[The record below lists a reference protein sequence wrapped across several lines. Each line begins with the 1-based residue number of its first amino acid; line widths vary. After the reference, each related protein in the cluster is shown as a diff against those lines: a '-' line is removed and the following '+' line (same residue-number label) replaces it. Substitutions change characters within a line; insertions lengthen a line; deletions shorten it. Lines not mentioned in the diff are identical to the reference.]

1 MNTTTTADAP
11 SLIGTDRAAQAR
23 ELRAT
28 LDTAA
33 AGINAFHAQVLAAV
47 IDMKH
52 RNLHRSAFGF
62 SALRD
67 LLLSQ
72 FDFTFNTAGAIA
84 AIARLSGKFRILT
97 EAATSGRARIDQVA
111 YAVRQLD
118 QTPAMRLF
126 ARTPF
131 RAPVPSPF
139 DPVVECATPEAMVA
153 QYCQHAPFKDLQRH
167 LEGLWATIAEE
178 SELLDAL
185 GEQSLQRLDL
195 VETGNGMWHLEA
207 ELTATTGRLLDKYL
221 KTACPPPRQD
231 EEDGDGVLPPQANRH
246 AEALH
251 QLLAGYGSSPE
262 AATRHGHTATL
273 NLTVDIAT
281 LRGEDTGRVPL
292 LDGDPISL
300 AQARLL
306 ACETLAI
313 PSVFDYESGEA
324 VELGR
329 ALRLPN
335 VALRRKL
342 ELEQPAGCAWHGC
355 DRPVAWTEA
364 HHIVH
369 WADGG
374 PTEAANLILVCRF
387 HHGRLHTP
395 GWTVTKTGPG
405 RAIITHHDHHT
416 TDTTGTGVGAGVGA
430 GADAEAH
437 GRNSSGGGGDTT
449 GCGCADWRTDTD
461 MDTEHADSGW
471 DLFPTGL
478 YRTEW
483 SETLQP
489 DLDGHAEMIER
500 DRARAAIRE
509 ARAKARARFTTG
521 GSADRSDHSEQ
532 APATTPTPP
541 AAPTAEAE
549 ASSPREPALAGTAT
563 TARTVRPVKPVV
575 PAGPIGP
582 IDYGEPPFL
591 PRPSRRLLGDARPHH
606 THGPQPEP
614 RQGPGPPACP
624 HPKPETPPQPT
635 IAPSS
640 PPALRAPLHHPKA
653 ESPAPYTTTPS
664 SPPARTA
671 NGPPRQGRSTTLRAT
686 LSSSPPALTTRAA
699 SPRSRRLC
707 PTSTTPSSPIALTAN
722 RHEPRAE
729 VSTGARSSHR
739 RRPLEKG
746 SLYCSK
752 AAASM
757 PGSGRPSVD
766 ARSDRRCRRT
776 RTRQSRYRPDRATA
790 LPASHATAPFLR
802 ARTSTASRA
811 DR

>member
-1 MNTTTTADAP
+1 MNTCTPTPDAP
-11 SLIGTDRAAQAR
+11 SQARPSSLIGTDRAAQAR

-47 IDMKH
+47 IDMKQQ
-52 RNLHRSAFGF
+52 NLHRSAFGF

-131 RAPVPSPF
+131 REAVPSPF
-139 DPVVECATPEAMVA
+139 DDAVLCATPEAMVA
-153 QYCQHAPFKDLQRH
+153 QYCTHAPFTDLQRH
-167 LEGLWATIAEE
+167 LEGLWATIATE

-185 GEQSLQRLDL
+185 GEQSLQRLE
-195 VETGNGMWHLEA
+195 VTETGNGMWHLEG

-231 EEDGDGVLPPQANRH
+231 EQDADGVLPPQANRH

-273 NLTVDIAT
+273 HLTVDIAT
-281 LRGEDTGRVPL
+281 LRGEDTGRIPL

-306 ACETLAI
+306 ACEALAI
-313 PSVFDYESGEA
+313 PAVFDYESGEA

-342 ELEQPAGCAWHGC
+342 ELEQPGGCAWHGC

-374 PTEAANLILVCRF
+374 ETNAENLILVCRF
-387 HHGRLHTP
+387 HHGRLHTE

-405 RAIITHHDHHT
+405 QAVITHHDHQGS
-416 TDTTGTGVGAGVGA
+416 GTGA
-430 GADAEAH
+430 GAEAY
-437 GRNSSGGGGDTT
+437 GRNGNEHEAAE
-449 GCGCADWRTDTD
+449 CGCADWRTDAD
-461 MDTEHADSGW
+461 MDTEHQSSGW

-478 YRTEW
+478 YRSEW

-489 DLDGHAEMIER
+489 DLDGHAAIIESE
-500 DRARAAIRE
+500 RARAAMRA
-509 ARAKARARFTTG
+509 ARAKARARFTTRTTG
-521 GSADRSDHSEQ
+521 TTTDSSASSADRSDHSEQ
-532 APATTPTPP
+532 APVATPTPP

-563 TARTVRPVKPVV
+563 TARTVRPVRPVV
-575 PAGPIGP
+575 PIGP

-591 PRPSRRLLGDARPHH
+591 PCPSRRLLGDARPTHH
-606 THGPQPEP
+606 P
-614 RQGPGPPACP
+614 RPAARTPTGPGPPAC
-624 HPKPETPPQPT
+624 
-635 IAPSS
+635 
-640 PPALRAPLHHPKA
+640 
-653 ESPAPYTTTPS
+653 
-664 SPPARTA
+664 
-671 NGPPRQGRSTTLRAT
+671 
-686 LSSSPPALTTRAA
+686 
-699 SPRSRRLC
+699 LC
-707 PTSTTPSSPIALTAN
+707 P
-722 RHEPRAE
+722 E
-729 VSTGARSSHR
+729 
-739 RRPLEKG
+739 
-746 SLYCSK
+746 
-752 AAASM
+752 
-757 PGSGRPSVD
+757 
-766 ARSDRRCRRT
+766 
-776 RTRQSRYRPDRATA
+776 SR
-790 LPASHATAPFLR
+790 
-802 ARTSTASRA
+802 
-811 DR
+811 

>member
-1 MNTTTTADAP
+1 MNTCTTTPDAP
-11 SLIGTDRAAQAR
+11 SLIGTADRAAQAR

-33 AGINAFHAQVLAAV
+33 AGINAFHAQVLSTV
-47 IDMKH
+47 IAMKE

-97 EAATSGRARIDQVA
+97 KAAVSGEARIDQVA

-131 RAPVPSPF
+131 REAVPSPF
-139 DPVVECATPEAMVA
+139 DPAVECATPEAMVA
-153 QYCQHAPFKDLQRH
+153 QYCQHAPFNDLQHH
-167 LEGLWATIAEE
+167 LEGLWAAIAAET
-178 SELLDAL
+178 ELLDAL

-231 EEDGDGVLPPQANRH
+231 ETDTDGVLPPQANRH

-251 QLLAGYGSSPE
+251 QLLAGYGASPE

-306 ACETLAI
+306 ACEALTI
-313 PSVFDYESGEA
+313 PSVFNYATGEA

-335 VALRRKL
+335 AALRRKL
-342 ELEQPAGCAWHGC
+342 ELEQPGGCVWHGC
-355 DRPVAWTEA
+355 SRPVAWTEA
-364 HHIVH
+364 HHIIH

-374 PTEAANLILVCRF
+374 PTNAANLILVCRF
-387 HHGRLHTP
+387 HHGRLHTE

-405 RAIITHHDHHT
+405 QAVITHHDHHT
-416 TDTTGTGVGAGVGA
+416 SSGTGTGAGT
-430 GADAEAH
+430 H
-437 GRNSSGGGGDTT
+437 GRRGGDDA
-449 GCGCADWRTDTD
+449 GCGCADWRTDAD
-461 MDTEHADSGW
+461 MDTEHQSSGW

-489 DLDGHAEMIER
+489 DLDGHAAIIESE
-500 DRARAAIRE
+500 RAQAAMRE

-521 GSADRSDHSEQ
+521 SASSADRSDHSQ
-532 APATTPTPP
+532 HAPAATPTPP

-549 ASSPREPALAGTAT
+549 ASSPKAPALAGTAT
-563 TARTVRPVKPVV
+563 TARTIKTVRPVT
-575 PAGPIGP
+575 PAGPVGP

-591 PRPSRRLLGDARPHH
+591 PRPSRRLLGDTRPHH
-606 THGPQPEP
+606 TTRPAARTPT
-614 RQGPGPPACP
+614 GPGPPACP
-624 HPKPETPPQPT
+624 HPEDRHPTPP
-635 IAPSS
+635 
-640 PPALRAPLHHPKA
+640 
-653 ESPAPYTTTPS
+653 
-664 SPPARTA
+664 
-671 NGPPRQGRSTTLRAT
+671 
-686 LSSSPPALTTRAA
+686 
-699 SPRSRRLC
+699 
-707 PTSTTPSSPIALTAN
+707 
-722 RHEPRAE
+722 
-729 VSTGARSSHR
+729 
-739 RRPLEKG
+739 RP
-746 SLYCSK
+746 
-752 AAASM
+752 
-757 PGSGRPSVD
+757 
-766 ARSDRRCRRT
+766 
-776 RTRQSRYRPDRATA
+776 
-790 LPASHATAPFLR
+790 
-802 ARTSTASRA
+802 
-811 DR
+811 

>member
-1 MNTTTTADAP
+1 
-11 SLIGTDRAAQAR
+11 
-23 ELRAT
+23 
-28 LDTAA
+28 
-33 AGINAFHAQVLAAV
+33 
-47 IDMKH
+47 MKE

-139 DPVVECATPEAMVA
+139 DDAVLCATPEAMVA
-153 QYCQHAPFKDLQRH
+153 QYCQHASFADLQRH
-167 LEGLWATIAEE
+167 LEGLWATIAAE

-207 ELTATTGRLLDKYL
+207 ELTETTGRLLDKYL

-231 EEDGDGVLPPQANRH
+231 ETDTDGVLPPQANRH

-306 ACETLAI
+306 ACEALTI

-342 ELEQPAGCAWHGC
+342 ELEQPAGCVWHGC
-355 DRPVAWTEA
+355 SRPVAWTEA

-374 PTEAANLILVCRF
+374 ETTAANLILVCRF
-387 HHGRLHTP
+387 HHGRLHTL

-405 RAIITHHDHHT
+405 TAVITHHDHQS
-416 TDTTGTGVGAGVGA
+416 D
-430 GADAEAH
+430 
-437 GRNSSGGGGDTT
+437 NSESDTT
-449 GCGCADWRTDTD
+449 GCGCADWRTDAD
-461 MDTEHADSGW
+461 MDTEHQNSGW

-483 SETLQP
+483 SQTLTP
-489 DLDGHAEMIER
+489 DLDGHAAIIESE
-500 DRARAAIRE
+500 RARTAMRE
-509 ARAKARARFTTG
+509 ARAKARARFTTRTTNSADTTG
-521 GSADRSDHSEQ
+521 SSADRSDHSEQ
-532 APATTPTPP
+532 APAATPTPP
-541 AAPTAEAE
+541 AAPTAESE
-549 ASSPREPALAGTAT
+549 ASSPKAPALAGTAT
-563 TARTVRPVKPVV
+563 TARPVRPVV
-575 PAGPIGP
+575 PIGP

-591 PRPSRRLLGDARPHH
+591 PRPSRRLLGDARPTAPHARPAAR
-606 THGPQPEP
+606 TPT
-614 RQGPGPPACP
+614 GPGPSACP
-624 HPKPETPPQPT
+624 RAENHRLTPTPPSLPT
-635 IAPSS
+635 
-640 PPALRAPLHHPKA
+640 LRAPLHR
-653 ESPAPYTTTPS
+653 Y
-664 SPPARTA
+664 
-671 NGPPRQGRSTTLRAT
+671 PR
-686 LSSSPPALTTRAA
+686 
-699 SPRSRRLC
+699 
-707 PTSTTPSSPIALTAN
+707 
-722 RHEPRAE
+722 
-729 VSTGARSSHR
+729 
-739 RRPLEKG
+739 
-746 SLYCSK
+746 
-752 AAASM
+752 
-757 PGSGRPSVD
+757 
-766 ARSDRRCRRT
+766 
-776 RTRQSRYRPDRATA
+776 
-790 LPASHATAPFLR
+790 
-802 ARTSTASRA
+802 
-811 DR
+811 